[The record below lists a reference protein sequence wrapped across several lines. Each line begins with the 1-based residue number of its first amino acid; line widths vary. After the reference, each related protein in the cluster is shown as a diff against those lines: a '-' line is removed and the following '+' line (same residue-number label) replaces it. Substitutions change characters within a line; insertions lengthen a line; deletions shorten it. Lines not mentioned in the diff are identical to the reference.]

1 MPNKYGTNFAL
12 TLSVWDYIFK
22 TNFIPNDGRD
32 NELGFDGDEN
42 YPSNFIKQQLQ
53 PLNKI

>member
-22 TNFIPNDGRD
+22 TNYIPRDGRD
-32 NELGFDGDEN
+32 IELGFADDEKFPKDFLHQES
-42 YPSNFIKQQLQ
+42 YPLQ
-53 PLNKI
+53 F